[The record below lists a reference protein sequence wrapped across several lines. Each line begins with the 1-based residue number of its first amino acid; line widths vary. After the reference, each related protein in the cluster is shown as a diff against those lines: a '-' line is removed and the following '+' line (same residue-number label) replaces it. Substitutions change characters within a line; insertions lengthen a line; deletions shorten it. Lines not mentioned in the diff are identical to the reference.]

1 MELVEGESPNEPMP
15 FNSSIS
21 TLHRKVGGGRVACG
35 MGGGRRTDVRRAE
48 RRARASVETGGG
60 EIHESRNATPDLL
73 E

>member
-21 TLHRKVGGGRVACG
+21 TLHRRVGGGRVACG
-35 MGGGRRTDVRRAE
+35 MGGGRRAASGAT
-48 RRARASVETGGG
+48 ARASVETGGG